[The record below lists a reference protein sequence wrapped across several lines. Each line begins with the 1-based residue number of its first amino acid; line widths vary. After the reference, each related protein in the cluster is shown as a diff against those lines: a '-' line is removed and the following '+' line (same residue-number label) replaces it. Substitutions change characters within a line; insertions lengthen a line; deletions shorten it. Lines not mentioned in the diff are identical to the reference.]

1 MMFSSMNSTRAH
13 DSNRGVSSPGLEGAT
28 AGRELSPVSEEAS
41 KRPKLGSSSLGASS
55 GIPDNARGHP
65 SATTTASIR
74 DMGSSMHRI
83 NRGLPSNVRLT
94 GTSQLWNRD
103 VDVSDWEVGELSG
116 GQRDV
121 WRPQDFGTDQGDTSL
136 HVAQGARPRRLY
148 TRTAQRIS
156 HTLQNG
162 PANPS
167 ISTPLDRNDPAAN
180 CSSSQRPSHAYG
192 GATSHTC
199 GTREQLWVPHHS
211 SYPLLGLDERPESF
225 LTTQVGRTN
234 RRPSLLSFGSVGGRR
249 ASDGQG
255 YVWQDQEAIGQDMS
269 SSSTYRNCTSP
280 EESDVDGFVLSRE
293 MRRSNAFPFR
303 GLDSQAEDA
312 ASHTDRF
319 ARWSLAGPE
328 SAMQSRPDAESVGQG
343 DGYGWRRTRSH
354 RFQPLQGRSSGWSA
368 FPRSPPSENAVRRNW
383 SDAADLP
390 AGRERQPPEHR
401 VRHWRFQTDSLL
413 ETQRQ
418 HFTMIDTQGEPA
430 EVNAFSS
437 SREPLR
443 PPLWPRSRRFELLGF
458 PNPGFDESPTRQH
471 VGLDTS
477 PLLASATSASGP
489 SSPVLFE
496 APSFEELCSAE
507 PLFHRLPLDMT
518 YDDLSRSTSASG
530 LQSSSSTQRSEG
542 ARDDGNTSS
551 TTTTSTSHHH
561 RAGSPV
567 FSLLSVGGQRLW
579 LSHAHH
585 HALESEVRLPSESVN
600 VSTGGDENKDGACLP
615 HSRDPERLRQIQ
627 ERLLQEESDEEEGD
641 ICRIC
646 QTGAVSEENPL
657 LTPCGCSGSLHFVH
671 QACMMR
677 WLEAKIKAGADP
689 HTVLICELCK
699 QRLTIDMPDFD
710 IYRLY
715 QQHSSTQV
723 QDNFVSSGLYLVL
736 LLHLCEQRFADVAST
751 PQQRP
756 RSGRLFRLAQ
766 FLQRQR
772 QDEPESSDDEIEDL
786 PSYHATVQDGT
797 ILITQSRRRREL

>member
-1 MMFSSMNSTRAH
+1 MPRIFHEGVDKFSSMNSTRAH

-121 WRPQDFGTDQGDTSL
+121 WRPQDF
-136 HVAQGARPRRLY
+136 
-148 TRTAQRIS
+148 
-156 HTLQNG
+156 
-162 PANPS
+162 
-167 ISTPLDRNDPAAN
+167 
-180 CSSSQRPSHAYG
+180 
-192 GATSHTC
+192 
-199 GTREQLWVPHHS
+199 
-211 SYPLLGLDERPESF
+211 
-225 LTTQVGRTN
+225 
-234 RRPSLLSFGSVGGRR
+234 
-249 ASDGQG
+249 
-255 YVWQDQEAIGQDMS
+255 
-269 SSSTYRNCTSP
+269 
-280 EESDVDGFVLSRE
+280 
-293 MRRSNAFPFR
+293 
-303 GLDSQAEDA
+303 
-312 ASHTDRF
+312 
-319 ARWSLAGPE
+319 
-328 SAMQSRPDAESVGQG
+328 
-343 DGYGWRRTRSH
+343 
-354 RFQPLQGRSSGWSA
+354 
-368 FPRSPPSENAVRRNW
+368 
-383 SDAADLP
+383 
-390 AGRERQPPEHR
+390 
-401 VRHWRFQTDSLL
+401 
-413 ETQRQ
+413 
-418 HFTMIDTQGEPA
+418 
-430 EVNAFSS
+430 
-437 SREPLR
+437 
-443 PPLWPRSRRFELLGF
+443 
-458 PNPGFDESPTRQH
+458 
-471 VGLDTS
+471 
-477 PLLASATSASGP
+477 
-489 SSPVLFE
+489 
-496 APSFEELCSAE
+496 
-507 PLFHRLPLDMT
+507 
-518 YDDLSRSTSASG
+518 
-530 LQSSSSTQRSEG
+530 
-542 ARDDGNTSS
+542 
-551 TTTTSTSHHH
+551 
-561 RAGSPV
+561 
-567 FSLLSVGGQRLW
+567 
-579 LSHAHH
+579 
-585 HALESEVRLPSESVN
+585 
-600 VSTGGDENKDGACLP
+600 GGDENKDGACLP

>member
-1 MMFSSMNSTRAH
+1 M
-13 DSNRGVSSPGLEGAT
+13 
-28 AGRELSPVSEEAS
+28 
-41 KRPKLGSSSLGASS
+41 
-55 GIPDNARGHP
+55 
-65 SATTTASIR
+65 
-74 DMGSSMHRI
+74 
-83 NRGLPSNVRLT
+83 
-94 GTSQLWNRD
+94 
-103 VDVSDWEVGELSG
+103 
-116 GQRDV
+116 
-121 WRPQDFGTDQGDTSL
+121 

-148 TRTAQRIS
+148 TRLGQRVS

-162 PANPS
+162 SANS
-167 ISTPLDRNDPAAN
+167 SASTPLDRNNPGTS
-180 CSSSQRPSHAYG
+180 CPSSQRPSHACG
-192 GATSHTC
+192 GTTHTY

-211 SYPLLGLDERPESF
+211 SYPLLGLEERTESS

-234 RRPSLLSFGSVGGRR
+234 RRPSRLSFGSVGGRR

-255 YVWQDQEAIGQDMS
+255 YVWQDQEVVDQDMS
-269 SSSTYRNCTSP
+269 RSSATYRNCTSP
-280 EESDVDGFVLSRE
+280 EESDGDAFVFSRE
-293 MRRSNAFPFR
+293 FRRSNAFSFR
-303 GLDSQAEDA
+303 GLYSQAEDA

-328 SAMQSRPDAESVGQG
+328 SGMQSRPDAESVDQG

-368 FPRSPPSENAVRRNW
+368 FPRSSPSENAVRRNW
-383 SDAADLP
+383 SDATNIQAE
-390 AGRERQPPEHR
+390 RERQPQGHR
-401 VRHWRFQTDSLL
+401 VRRWRFQTDSLL
-413 ETQRQ
+413 ETERQ
-418 HFTMIDTQGEPA
+418 HFTRIDTQGEPA

-458 PNPGFDESPTRQH
+458 PNPGFDESPTLL
-471 VGLDTS
+471 LDS
-477 PLLASATSASGP
+477 
-489 SSPVLFE
+489 
-496 APSFEELCSAE
+496 PSFEELCSEE
-507 PLFHRLPLDMT
+507 PFIHRLPLGMT
-518 YDDLSRSTSASG
+518 FEADISQSASASG
-530 LQSSSSTQRSEG
+530 PQSSSSAQRSEG

-551 TTTTSTSHHH
+551 STTSISHH
-561 RAGSPV
+561 RAESPV

-585 HALESEVRLPSESVN
+585 RALESEVGLPDENVN
-600 VSTGGDENKDGACLP
+600 VSPGGDENKEGACP
-615 HSRDPERLRQIQ
+615 SHSRDPERLRQIQ

-646 QTGAVSEENPL
+646 QTGMVLEENPL
-657 LTPCGCSGSLHFVH
+657 LTPCGCTGSLHFVH

-699 QRLTIDMPDFD
+699 QRLTIDIPDFD

-736 LLHLCEQRFADVAST
+736 LLHLCEQRFADVASA

-756 RSGRLFRLAQ
+756 RSGRVSPFLLFIIFFCQYPDECCNLLLRMMNFFFYEDVSENCFLA
-766 FLQRQR
+766 FL
-772 QDEPESSDDEIEDL
+772 
-786 PSYHATVQDGT
+786 
-797 ILITQSRRRREL
+797 